1 MSEELQTLQE
11 TPTCTPMTML
21 NMAVAQ
27 GADLEKLQKL
37 MDLQERWEASEARK
51 AFNADFAAFKA
62 ESIQI
67 VKNITVTDGP
77 LKGKKYADLFAVVSS
92 VTPHLSKHNL
102 SASWKITKDEKDWL
116 EVTCFLRHALGHFE
130 CISMGGPPDT
140 GGAKNA
146 IQARASSVA
155 YLERYTFLGATG
167 LASTEEDKDGKGG
180 EFGMGEPAF
189 QAHIKAIREAKT
201 IEDLQKV
208 YASAYTEAKNDKP
221 TQAALIKAKDERKGE
236 LRGAK

>member
-1 MSEELQTLQE
+1 MSGVLQTIQ
-11 TPTCTPMTML
+11 PQVVTPMSVL
-21 NMAVAQ
+21 AMAV
-27 GADLEKLQKL
+27 EKGTSLDQLQQL
-37 MDLQERWEASEARK
+37 MDLQERWEANEARK

-67 VKNITVTDGP
+67 IKNITVTDGP
-77 LKGKKYADLFAVVSS
+77 LKGKKYADLFSVVSS

-102 SASWKITKDEKDWL
+102 SASWKLTKDEKDWL

-167 LASTEEDKDGKGG
+167 LASTEEDKDGKNG

-189 QAHIKAIREAKT
+189 QAHLKAIREAKT
-201 IEDLQKV
+201 IEELQKV
-208 YASAYTEAKNDKP
+208 YTAAYTEAKNDKP